1 MSMTEVVQPELLDQV
16 LEKFG
21 LSARPEVDTEG
32 LRTVYNAWCESV
44 SFDNVQKRVYMA
56 ENGSGPLPGIEPA
69 EFLQNLV
76 TDGTGGTCWPSS
88 GGLWAL
94 LDGLGFDARRVSGN
108 MIVPVELDSPNHGST
123 AVLIDGQTLLADSS
137 ILNHAPIPLVEG
149 EDSSTDVALNETR
162 VEWVGDTWQVHW
174 LPGHGRDELTMRL
187 DGPGIGETRS
197 FDFWAHRSE
206 VSRGS
211 SLFNDALYIRRSV
224 PDGVRTIGRGAL
236 ISIGPGGEV
245 EVSELDHD
253 TRNAALVETFGLS
266 EEIVSRVPPDGEG
279 FALG

>member
-1 MSMTEVVQPELLDQV
+1 MSMTDAVQPDLLDEV

-21 LSARPEVDTEG
+21 LSGRPELNIEG
-32 LRTVYNAWCESV
+32 LSAVYNAWCESV

-56 ENGSGPLPGIEPA
+56 ENRSGPLPGIEPA
-69 EFLQNLV
+69 EFLQNFV
-76 TDGTGGTCWPSS
+76 THGTGGTCWPSS

-94 LDGLGFDARRVSGN
+94 VDGLGFDAHRVSGN
-108 MIVPVELDSPNHGST
+108 MIVPVPLEEPNHGTT
-123 AVLIDGQTLLADSS
+123 AVHIEGQTVLVDSS

-149 EDSSTDVALNETR
+149 EDSSTDIPLNETQI
-162 VEWVGDTWQVHW
+162 EWVGDTWQVHW
-174 LPGHGRDELTMRL
+174 LPGHGRDEIIMKL
-187 DGPGIGETRS
+187 DGPGIGESRS

-224 PDGVRTIGRGAL
+224 PGGIRTIGRGAL
-236 ISIGPGGEV
+236 IAISGSGEV
-245 EVSELDHD
+245 EVSEIDMD
-253 TRNAALVETFGLS
+253 ARNEALIETFGLS
-266 EEIVSRVPPDGEG
+266 EQIVSRVPPDGEG

>member
-1 MSMTEVVQPELLDQV
+1 MSMTDAVQPDLLDEV

-21 LSARPEVDTEG
+21 LSGRPELNTEG
-32 LRTVYNAWCESV
+32 LSAVYNAWCESV

-56 ENGSGPLPGIEPA
+56 ENRSGPLPGIEPA
-69 EFLQNLV
+69 EFFQNFV
-76 TDGTGGTCWPSS
+76 THGTGGTCWPSS

-94 LDGLGFDARRVSGN
+94 VDGLGFDAHRVSGN
-108 MIVPVELDSPNHGST
+108 MIVPVPLEEPNHGTT
-123 AVLIDGQTLLADSS
+123 AVHIEGQTVLVDSS

-149 EDSSTDVALNETR
+149 EDSSTDVPLNETQI
-162 VEWVGDTWQVHW
+162 EWVGDTWQVHW
-174 LPGHGRDELTMRL
+174 LPGHGRDEIIMKL
-187 DGPGIGETRS
+187 DGPGVGESRS
-197 FDFWAHRSE
+197 FEFWAHRSE

-224 PDGVRTIGRGAL
+224 PGGIRTIGRGAL
-236 ISIGPGGEV
+236 IAISGSGEV
-245 EVSELDHD
+245 EVSEIDMD
-253 TRNAALVETFGLS
+253 ARNQELIETFGLS